1 MNEQIKISTLINAA
15 QPIVWAKYTEPAHI
29 VNWNFA
35 SDDWCCPHAAND
47 MKVGGLYDVRMEAK
61 DGSFGFDFKATF
73 TAVEPGQGFTYRM
86 KDGRMC
92 TVQLISQGDQT
103 EVQVSFDPENMN
115 PIEMQ
120 QAGWQAILNN
130 FKAYVE
136 K

>member
-1 MNEQIKISTLINAA
+1 MSEQIKISALIEAER
-15 QPIVWAKYTEPAHI
+15 PVVWSKYTEPEHI

-35 SDDWCCPHAAND
+35 SDDWCCPRAAND

-61 DGSFGFDFKATF
+61 DGSFGFDFRATF
-73 TAVEPGQGFTYRM
+73 TAVEPEHAFTYRM
-86 KDGRMC
+86 EDGRMC